1 MHGKADPRVHPAQ
14 SMEMYR
20 YMKVQ
25 GKDVRLVYYPGEG
38 HGNRRAA
45 SQYDYSLRL
54 MRWMDNYLIEGN
66 KDMPDYEVD
75 HKAKLDAKKDKDKVV
90 TEKSE

>member
-1 MHGKADPRVHPAQ
+1 
-14 SMEMYR
+14 
-20 YMKVQ
+20 
-25 GKDVRLVYYPGEG
+25 
-38 HGNRRAA
+38 
-45 SQYDYSLRL
+45 